1 MFKPKDSQDNEL
13 TISQFIESNPKLI
26 SPLGGHQGDDGRIGT
41 ETFYF
46 EYASHSFLDK
56 LVESFA
62 GTHDTLNS
70 FIWYDELG
78 NGKKLEGL
86 TKVIG
91 DVTNATNVPLATP
104 FALSVLLPPEVWNA
118 ALATLRMAKP

>member
-1 MFKPKDSQDNEL
+1 
-13 TISQFIESNPKLI
+13 LI
-26 SPLGGHQGDDGRIGT
+26 SPLGGHQGADGRIGT

-46 EYASHSFLDK
+46 EYTPHSFLDK

-86 TKVIG
+86 TKILG
-91 DVTNATNVPLATP
+91 DVANGTNVPLATP

-118 ALATLRMAKP
+118 VLAALKGGKP